1 MGDVMK
7 STRIPS
13 RRSHQRGVTLIVC
26 LVFLLLL
33 TLIGVSS
40 MQNANLQEKMA
51 GSVKL
56 RNESFQMAESA
67 LRQGENTVAPSAYTI
82 AVCSSLARCAPPAEA
97 NTIVAAGTNA
107 TSGVTWVAGDGG
119 GFYGIQFIGTTIDPM
134 VLASGAPVTD
144 SGTSYLLYR
153 ITAVGTRGTS
163 TTVLESVYAKK

>member
-1 MGDVMK
+1 MSDAIK
-7 STRIPS
+7 ATHCPS
-13 RRSHQRGVTLIVC
+13 VRSRQSGVTLIVC

-67 LRQGENTVAPSAYTI
+67 LRQGENIVAQATFTMP
-82 AVCSSLARCAPPAEA
+82 VCSSLARCAPPAEA
-97 NTIVAAGTNA
+97 NSSLVAGVGS
-107 TSGVTWVAGDGG
+107 SGVVWVAGDGG
-119 GFYGIQFIGTTIDPM
+119 GLYGIQFLGTTIDPM
-134 VLASGAPVTD
+134 DLASGVPITD
-144 SGTSYLLYR
+144 TATSYSLYR